1 MAKTKNTKKKELG
14 NWGESYAAKYL
25 EGKGYQILARNVRTP
40 YGEIDIV
47 AEEKNQITFVEVKT
61 RTSKKYGYPEEAVTS
76 NKITHLIESAEFY
89 LQERHHDP
97 NVDWRI
103 DVIAIQVDP
112 GRKTPVLTHYENA
125 LA

>member
-1 MAKTKNTKKKELG
+1 MAQTTNNENQELG
-14 NWGESYAAKYL
+14 DWGETYAVKYL

-47 AEEKNQITFVEVKT
+47 AKELDQIIFVEVKT
-61 RTSKKYGYPEEAVTS
+61 RTSRQFGYPEDAITES
-76 NKITHLIESAEFY
+76 KITHLIESAEFY
-89 LQERHHDP
+89 LQEHPDI

-103 DVIAIQVDP
+103 DVIAIQVDQQRNSP
-112 GRKTPVLTHYENA
+112 TLAHFEDA

>member
-1 MAKTKNTKKKELG
+1 MAQTTNNGIQELG
-14 NWGESYAAKYL
+14 DWGETYAVKYL
-25 EGKGYQILARNVRTP
+25 EGKGFHILARNVRTP

-47 AEEKNQITFVEVKT
+47 AKEKDQIVFIEVKT
-61 RTSKKYGYPEEAVTS
+61 RATQKFGYPEEAVTE
-76 NKITHLIESAEFY
+76 NKITHLIDSAEFY
-89 LQERHHDP
+89 LQENPDF

-112 GRKTPVLTHYENA
+112 RRNTPSLTHFEDA

>member
-1 MAKTKNTKKKELG
+1 MAQTTNNENQELG
-14 NWGESYAAKYL
+14 DWGETYAIKYL
-25 EGKGYQILARNVRTP
+25 EGKGYQILARNIRTP

-47 AEEKNQITFVEVKT
+47 AKELDQIIFVEVKT
-61 RTSKKYGYPEEAVTS
+61 RTSRKFGYPEDAITER
-76 NKITHLIESAEFY
+76 KITHLIESAEFY
-89 LQERHHDP
+89 LQAHPEI

-112 GRKTPVLTHYENA
+112 QRNSPTLTHFEDA